1 MHNFRF
7 GFAALSV
14 FALLLSVA
22 AVKAA
27 PQSANFAGTWN
38 VTVTGGGQG
47 RGQGQ
52 GGAQGGGQG
61 DGQNGGQG
69 GDQAGGGERHGGGG
83 GAQSLTITQD
93 GDKIKVD
100 HKTARGDNA
109 YDATVS
115 GNTISWTE
123 ERQNREGTSMKVE
136 YKATLD
142 GDKLTGTMSGGRASR
157 DFTAKRSN

>member
-1 MHNFRF
+1 MHKFKF
-7 GFAALSV
+7 GFATLCV
-14 FALLLSVA
+14 FALLLSVT

-52 GGAQGGGQG
+52 GGGQG

-83 GAQSLTITQD
+83 GVQSLTITQD
-93 GDKIKVD
+93 GDKVRVD
-100 HKTARGDNA
+100 HKTPRGDNA

-115 GNTISWTE
+115 GNTISWIE
-123 ERQNREGTSMKVE
+123 ERQNREGNTMKVE

-142 GDKLTGTMSGGRASR
+142 GDTLTGTMSGGRASR